1 MAQYPCPC
9 VQCRLARL
17 PHTSLPTRA
26 QAWLAQQPPHCFHSD
41 DLIRQH
47 YIAAFGFAVLDQAT
61 VQAVRPFAPLIEAGA
76 GTGYWTWELQKA
88 GINIVATDP
97 NPKTRWP
104 NIPTWTPVLP
114 LSGPRRRTPLPP
126 PEPPGLLARPRPALG
141 RPHRPRLPGTSS
153 SSTSAKART
162 AVPPPPSSSKPSPTA
177 IPSSGPSP
185 SPGSPAKPTISGSTP
200 STARQSPDRGPT
212 NRRSKPSKQPLK
224 TGPQNGPKKGPS
236 SGLLSPSSRSPKRGL
251 KSPPK
256 HPFSPVFGPQ
266 AQNRHLADCRA

>member
-141 RPHRPRLPGTSS
+141 RPHRPRLPGT
-153 SSTSAKART
+153 
-162 AVPPPPSSSKPSPTA
+162 VPPLRRRKRERLYRHPRVLPSPHPPLFPHPDRPHPPVRR
-177 IPSSGPSP
+177 PSRPSP
-185 SPGSPAKPTISGSTP
+185 DLPP
-200 STARQSPDRGPT
+200 RQHGNPLTGDQQTGVP
-212 NRRSKPSKQPLK
+212 NRQNSPSKRALK
-224 TGPQNGPKKGPS
+224 MA
-236 SGLLSPSSRSPKRGL
+236 LKRGL
-251 KSPPK
+251 HQASSAPPQ
-256 HPFSPVFGPQ
+256 G
-266 AQNRHLADCRA
+266 AQKGD